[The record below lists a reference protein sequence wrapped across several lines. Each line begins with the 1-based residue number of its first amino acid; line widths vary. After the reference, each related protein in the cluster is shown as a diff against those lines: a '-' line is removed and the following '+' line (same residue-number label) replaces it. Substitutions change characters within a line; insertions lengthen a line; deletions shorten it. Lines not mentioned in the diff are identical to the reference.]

1 MEAFFFMMNI
11 YSYMVLHRR
20 NASYIRRKKREH
32 DDDQLQRIII
42 FLSFYDIGISSLCL
56 LVGQKIV
63 NFIWY
68 DFIRIKNNH
77 FTIGYFFNKRYN
89 K

>member
-1 MEAFFFMMNI
+1 MMNI

-56 LVGQKIV
+56 LVGQML
-63 NFIWY
+63 
-68 DFIRIKNNH
+68 
-77 FTIGYFFNKRYN
+77 
-89 K
+89 